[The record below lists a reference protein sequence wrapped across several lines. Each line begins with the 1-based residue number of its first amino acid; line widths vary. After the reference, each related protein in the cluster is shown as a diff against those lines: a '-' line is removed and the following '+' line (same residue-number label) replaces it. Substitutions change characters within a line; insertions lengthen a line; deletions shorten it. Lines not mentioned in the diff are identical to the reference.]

1 MYDTREVA
9 GMVKVAICDDD
20 ESVTRDLEEILEKY
34 AQEHAIHIDIGIFF
48 DGQELIHYMDKNQER
63 YDILFL
69 DIEMKKMNGLDTA
82 MHIREIDRKM
92 TLIYVTSHES
102 YALEAYEVHPFHFL
116 VKPLNKEAVQKCFE
130 QAYTSIAPEERFF
143 EYKFNKVVYQL
154 PIKNIMYFKS
164 KRRTIEIHMLDDVVK
179 IYYGKLDETQKIL
192 DKSNNEFWR
201 IHQSFLVNADYVY
214 RKAYDYVELINGK
227 LLSISPD
234 CKKEL
239 NRQYVQ
245 HVMDKGKEK

>member
-1 MYDTREVA
+1 MYDTREVE

-20 ESVTRDLEEILEKY
+20 ESVNQNMENILEEYAHEHEIKLEFGMFY
-34 AQEHAIHIDIGIFF
+34 NGEHFAQYMNKNGERFDII
-48 DGQELIHYMDKNQER
+48 
-63 YDILFL
+63 FL
-69 DIEMKKMNGLDTA
+69 DIEMKGINGIETA
-82 MHIREIDRKM
+82 RRIREIDKK
-92 TLIYVTSHES
+92 TLIIYVTSHEN

-130 QAYTSIAPEERFF
+130 QAYTFIAPEERFF

-164 KRRTIEIHMLDDVVK
+164 KRRTIEIHMINDVVK

-192 DKSNNEFWR
+192 GKSDNEFWR

-227 LLSISPD
+227 ILSISPD